1 MENFERL
8 PEDEKTKCV
17 DERYALL
24 KDLEQEYERTQNPDT
39 KERMMSLAHGI
50 NEMLTNTLNSK

>member
-8 PEDEKTKCV
+8 PEEEKTKCV

-24 KDLEQEYERTQNPDT
+24 KDLEQEYEWTQNPDT
-39 KERMMSLAHGI
+39 KERMMSLAYWI